1 MRRRQLTVLAVLA
14 LAIAGIAAGC
24 GGGKKEAAT
33 TVAVAE
39 NGTTTEAAG
48 DLLPGQTKPSIY
60 NDASLFVLHADDVP
74 TEYTVD
80 VQNTRGVTNADT
92 AKGRGDAY
100 LRQIKSWGR
109 ITGYGAGWIPS
120 AEAVQ
125 KEPLQIQSSASTFET
140 VGGASDAF
148 AQGVKETAGL
158 KVEPLEMSE
167 TVGDESRMWV
177 ATIATESG
185 GNLTIYELAWRSG
198 RILATL
204 AVATRGEIKADGAI
218 DVAKKQQARIVRIA
232 ATEPDSAAS
241 TK

>member
-1 MRRRQLTVLAVLA
+1 MRRRHLTVLAVLA

-24 GGGKKEAAT
+24 GGSKKDAAAT
-33 TVAVAE
+33 TVAVSDT
-39 NGTTTEAAG
+39 GTTTTAAT

-60 NDASLFVLHADDVP
+60 NDASLFVLHEDDVP
-74 TEYTVD
+74 VDYTVD

-109 ITGYGAGWIPS
+109 ITGYGAGWLPS
-120 AEAVQ
+120 ESAVQ

-148 AQGVKETAGL
+148 AQGVKETAKL
-158 KVEPLEMSE
+158 KVKPTEMSE
-167 TVGDESRMWV
+167 TVGDESRMWI
-177 ATIATESG
+177 ATIDTASNGT
-185 GNLTIYELAWRSG
+185 LTIYEMAWRSG

-204 AVATRGEIKADGAI
+204 AVATKGSVKADAAI
-218 DVAKKQQARIVRIA
+218 EFAKKQQARIERIV
-232 ATEPDSAAS
+232 ATEPDSS
-241 TK
+241 K